1 MHNQQKQAI
10 IRRIITKKRGI
21 SPQIPAVFL
30 IIGIAILRYRWMV
43 RYKKNSIKPST
54 YDRLLTSFNL
64 MKDYS
69 IAYVYLDALCGDDI
83 QEYINKLVK
92 DGYAL
97 TTVKKQFNLLTGY
110 LRYANA
116 NGIIAKPIYNSVK
129 LPSASSVLKPRKEI
143 CAYDDRQQILL
154 KRVLKTHSKV
164 SYDVVL
170 FMLES
175 GVRIGE
181 ALALNWSDVN
191 WSRKSI
197 RINKTFVR
205 LGNGK
210 RQFIQDTAKSFTS
223 NRVIP
228 LSTDAFALLKNLY
241 EREANL
247 EDADGLILH
256 NEDGSTMTYETMRY
270 QIKLA
275 CSEARVPYLGQHVFR
290 HTFAT
295 NCYNR
300 GCDVKIMSKLLGHS
314 DVTITYNI
322 YIHLFGDALEEMRK
336 VLG

>member
-1 MHNQQKQAI
+1 MKQLHE
-10 IRRIITKKRGI
+10 
-21 SPQIPAVFL
+21 SMNE
-30 IIGIAILRYRWMV
+30 WMV
-43 RYKKNSIKPST
+43 KYKKNSIKPST
-54 YDRLLTSFNL
+54 YDRLITSFNL

-69 IAYVYLDALCGDDI
+69 IAYVYLDVLCGDDI

-116 NGIIAKPIYNSVK
+116 NGIISKPIYNGVK
-129 LPSASSVLKPRKEI
+129 LPSASSMLKPKKEI

-154 KRVLKTHSKV
+154 KRVLQTHSR
-164 SYDVVL
+164 SGYDVAL

-175 GVRIGE
+175 GARVGE
-181 ALALNWSDVN
+181 ALALNWSDIN
-191 WSRKSI
+191 WSRKSV

-210 RQFIQDTAKSFTS
+210 RQFIQDSAKSFTS
-223 NRVIP
+223 NRTIP
-228 LSTDAFALLKNLY
+228 LSTDAYTLLKSMY
-241 EREANL
+241 EKETNL
-247 EDADGLILH
+247 EDPEGLIFH
-256 NEDGSTMTYETMRY
+256 DKDGHALTYETMRY
-270 QIKLA
+270 HISLA
-275 CSEARVPYLGQHVFR
+275 CAEAKVPYLGQHVFR

-295 NCYNR
+295 NCYER
-300 GCDVKIMSKLLGHS
+300 GCDVKILSKLLGHS

>member
-1 MHNQQKQAI
+1 MKQLYESI
-10 IRRIITKKRGI
+10 NE
-21 SPQIPAVFL
+21 
-30 IIGIAILRYRWMV
+30 WMV
-43 RYKKNSIKPST
+43 KYKKNSIKPST
-54 YDRLLTSFNL
+54 YDRMLTSFNL

-69 IAYVYLDALCGDDI
+69 IAYVYLDVLRGDDI
-83 QEYINKLVK
+83 QDYINKLVK

-116 NGIIAKPIYNSVK
+116 NGIVSKPIYDGVK
-129 LPSASSVLKPRKEI
+129 LPSASSVSKPKKEV

-154 KRVLKTHSKV
+154 KRVLQTHARV
-164 SYDVVL
+164 GYDVVL

-175 GVRIGE
+175 GVRVGE
-181 ALALNWSDVN
+181 ALALNWSDIN
-191 WSRKSI
+191 WSRRSV

-205 LGNGK
+205 LGNSR
-210 RQFIQDTAKSFTS
+210 RQFIQDSAKSFTS

-228 LSTDAFALLKNLY
+228 LSSDAYALLKRLY
-241 EREANL
+241 ENETNL
-247 EDADGLILH
+247 EDPEGLIFH
-256 NEDGSTMTYETMRY
+256 NEDGSALTYEAMRY
-270 QIKLA
+270 QIRLA
-275 CSEARVPYLGQHVFR
+275 CAEAKVPYLGQHVFR

-300 GCDVKIMSKLLGHS
+300 GCDVKILSKLLGHS

>member
-1 MHNQQKQAI
+1 MKQLHE
-10 IRRIITKKRGI
+10 
-21 SPQIPAVFL
+21 SMNE
-30 IIGIAILRYRWMV
+30 WMV
-43 RYKKNSIKPST
+43 KYKKNSIKPST
-54 YDRLLTSFNL
+54 YDRLLTSFKL

-69 IAYVYLDALCGDDI
+69 IAYVYLDVLCGDDI

-116 NGIIAKPIYNSVK
+116 NGIISKPIYNGVK
-129 LPSASSVLKPRKEI
+129 LPSASSMLKPKKEI

-154 KRVLKTHSKV
+154 KRVLQTHSR
-164 SYDVVL
+164 SGYDVAL

-175 GVRIGE
+175 GARVGE
-181 ALALNWSDVN
+181 ALALNWSDIN
-191 WSRKSI
+191 WSRKSV

-205 LGNGK
+205 LGK
-210 RQFIQDTAKSFTS
+210 RQFIQDSAKSFTS
-223 NRVIP
+223 NRTIP
-228 LSTDAFALLKNLY
+228 LSTDAYALLKSMY
-241 EREANL
+241 EKETNL
-247 EDADGLILH
+247 EDPEGLIFH
-256 NEDGSTMTYETMRY
+256 DKDGHALTYETMRY
-270 QIKLA
+270 HISLA
-275 CSEARVPYLGQHVFR
+275 CAEAKVPYLGQHVFR

-295 NCYNR
+295 NCYER
-300 GCDVKIMSKLLGHS
+300 GCDVKILSKLLGHS

>member
-1 MHNQQKQAI
+1 MKQLHESI
-10 IRRIITKKRGI
+10 ED
-21 SPQIPAVFL
+21 
-30 IIGIAILRYRWMV
+30 WMV
-43 RYKKNSIKPST
+43 KYKKNSIKPST
-54 YDRLLTSFNL
+54 YDRLQTSFKL

-69 IAYVYLDALCGDDI
+69 IAYVYLDVLCGDDI
-83 QEYINKLVK
+83 QEYVNKLVK

-116 NGIIAKPIYNSVK
+116 NGIIAKPIYSGVK
-129 LPSASSVLKPRKEI
+129 LPSASSVLKPKKEI
-143 CAYDDRQQILL
+143 CAYDDRQQIML
-154 KRVLKTHSKV
+154 KRVLQTHSMV
-164 SYDVVL
+164 GYDVAL

-175 GVRIGE
+175 GTRIGE
-181 ALALNWSDVN
+181 ALALKWSDIN
-191 WSRKSI
+191 WSRKSV

-210 RQFIQDTAKSFTS
+210 RQFIQDSAKSFTS
-223 NRVIP
+223 NRTIP
-228 LSTDAFALLKNLY
+228 LSTNAYALLKGMY
-241 EREANL
+241 EKEASI
-247 EDADGLILH
+247 EDPDGLIFH
-256 NEDGSTMTYETMRY
+256 KKDGGALTYETMRY

-275 CSEARVPYLGQHVFR
+275 CAEAKVPYLGQHVFR

-295 NCYNR
+295 NCYNN
-300 GCDVKIMSKLLGHS
+300 GCDVKILSKLLGHS